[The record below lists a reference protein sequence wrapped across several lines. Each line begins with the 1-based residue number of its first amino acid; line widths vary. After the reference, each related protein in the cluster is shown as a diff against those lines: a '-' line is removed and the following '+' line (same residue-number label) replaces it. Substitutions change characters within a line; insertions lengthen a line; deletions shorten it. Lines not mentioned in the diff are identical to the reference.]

1 MFRLSIFLTGTVKPL
16 YPYSKNI
23 AKNDLK
29 SPYQR
34 VPRAS
39 KKVREVFLEAQ
50 RLKRVGLKAAEG
62 WAVGMQA
69 GAGWGAAFLRRCK
82 TVTNGCTAKGDGLIF
97 ALLAI
102 LGKTEILT

>member
-1 MFRLSIFLTGTVKPL
+1 MKGTVKPL
-16 YPYSKNI
+16 YPHSKNI

-34 VPRAS
+34 APRAS

-82 TVTNGCTAKGDGLIF
+82 TVTNGCTAKGDASFF
-97 ALLAI
+97 ALLGLA
-102 LGKTEILT
+102 GKTETLT